1 MSSPVICLICGGE
14 HPPELTDS
22 FVQQVI
28 PSVSKAGVPPNVI
41 VFPYSWGPVWSAF
54 HVLQFLEA
62 SVAPMSSNKGP
73 AVIFIGFSAGV
84 AGAIGAA
91 WGWQQ
96 RGGKVAAFFGLDG
109 WGVPLVGDFP
119 IYRLSHDYFTHW
131 SSALLG
137 SGNESFY
144 AVGPVSH
151 LQLWSMPQAVKGW
164 WHNIATFDSYPPRP
178 TTAALFLVSLLER
191 HGAFLSPTNEDE

>member
-1 MSSPVICLICGGE
+1 MCSAVICLICGGE
-14 HPPELTDS
+14 HRPELTDS
-22 FVQQVI
+22 FVKQVFQAA
-28 PSVSKAGVPPNVI
+28 PSASLPSNVI
-41 VFPYSWGPVWSAF
+41 IFPSTCGPVWSPF

-62 SVAPMSSNKGP
+62 SLTSMPSEKLP
-73 AVIFIGFSAGV
+73 AVIFISFSAGV

-109 WGVPLVGDFP
+109 WGVPLAGDFP

-131 SSALLG
+131 TSALLG
-137 SGNESFY
+137 TGDQSFY
-144 AVGPVSH
+144 GTGATSH
-151 LQLWSMPQAVKGW
+151 LQLWDMPQTVQGW
-164 WHNIATFDSYPPRP
+164 WYNSASFGLYPVRP

-191 HGAFLSPTNEDE
+191 HGAFLSPTRRG